1 LVCHR
6 RHGRAPAAPPRNRRR
21 QHHGFYRCRRP
32 RRPGA
37 GCGATGWIGVFR
49 ATSCGSPSGIARSSS
64 LRAPSERHSG
74 TTIV

>member
-21 QHHGFYRCRRP
+21 QHTASIAAAALS
-32 RRPGA
+32 RPGA

-49 ATSCGSPSGIARSSS
+49 ATSCGSPHRGSLGRPPCAHPASGIQGPR
-64 LRAPSERHSG
+64 
-74 TTIV
+74 